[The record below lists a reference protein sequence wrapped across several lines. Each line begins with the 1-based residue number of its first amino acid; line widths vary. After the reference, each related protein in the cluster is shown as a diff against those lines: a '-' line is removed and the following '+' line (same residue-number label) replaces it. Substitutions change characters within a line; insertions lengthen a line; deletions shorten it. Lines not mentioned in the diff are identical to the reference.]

1 MKKGQSD
8 SKIMILRPSAPFSE
22 DLHPHQMQTSKSP
35 KLLGLCLGSS
45 GVEFLVLR
53 GKLGAELF
61 NTAGFND
68 TGLSTGVERMAF
80 RRGIELVERI
90 GLAVDFDGLFRLN
103 RARNDEGLVDRE
115 VNEGNLTVLGVNIGF
130 HLIKIPIN

>member
-22 DLHPHQMQTSKSP
+22 DLHPRQMQTSKSP

-53 GKLGAELF
+53 SELGAELF

-68 TGLSTGVERMAF
+68 TGLSTGVGRPGCLARLPLYIKPSADGAVL
-80 RRGIELVERI
+80 RRACAHVP
-90 GLAVDFDGLFRLN
+90 N
-103 RARNDEGLVDRE
+103 RE
-115 VNEGNLTVLGVNIGF
+115 VAYYPQNF
-130 HLIKIPIN
+130 IKFKPF